1 MAAEATFILRAVDAT
16 KAAFASVQ
24 NSLAKTFKSDGPA
37 KFAAKFL
44 GITAVLGMVSGEIR
58 RVIENLDQIPNVP
71 AKTLESINELKYNLF
86 KGREELDKFILS
98 GITLFA
104 NFGTKI
110 GETIGALIYGF
121 DALADSQKK

>member
-24 NSLAKTFKSDGPA
+24 NSLAKTFKSDGPT

-58 RVIENLDQIPNVP
+58 RVIENIDQIPNVP
-71 AKTLESINELKYNLF
+71 ASSLESINLL
-86 KGREELDKFILS
+86 KFIHLDHARS
-98 GITLFA
+98 PA
-104 NFGTKI
+104 
-110 GETIGALIYGF
+110 ETP
-121 DALADSQKK
+121 